1 MKHKIYTDQDSLNE
15 VLTDYPVAYPYLGA
29 EIETIVLVTN
39 INKLLNEDIV
49 NSETVFTASLVNRIL
64 DKLEENGD
72 IENELN
78 N

>member
-72 IENELN
+72 IENE
-78 N
+78 